1 MKRQDRMAARAR
13 VWLPAQL
20 EEGPQQTHKL
30 FEAAEAAGIS
40 RHALCRIQRELG
52 VQTARCGGKWW
63 WYGEAH
69 ANLFAL
75 KKPKENPTTI
85 TAPLTELCI
94 VDFTVPGGIR
104 ILKLPPMT
112 QSPAHTHNPP
122 ESIPLRAVLN
132 MR

>member
-20 EEGPQQTHKL
+20 EEGPQQTRKL
-30 FEAAEAAGIS
+30 FETAEAAGIS

-52 VQTARCGGKWW
+52 VQTARRGSKW

-75 KKPKENPTTI
+75 KEPKENPTTI
-85 TAPLTELCI
+85 TTPMTELCI
-94 VDFTVPGGIR
+94 VDFTAPGGFR

-112 QSPAHTHNPP
+112 KSLSPYPP
-122 ESIPLRAVLN
+122 AN
-132 MR
+132 

>member
-1 MKRQDRMAARAR
+1 MKRQDRMSARAR

-20 EEGPQQTHKL
+20 EEGPEQTRKL

-52 VQTARCGGKWW
+52 LQTARRDGKWW

-69 ANLFAL
+69 ANLFSV
-75 KKPKENPTTI
+75 KKQKENTTMI
-85 TAPLTELCI
+85 TTPLTELCI
-94 VDFTVPGGIR
+94 VDFTVPGGVR

-112 QSPAHTHNPP
+112 YSQAP
-122 ESIPLRAVLN
+122 
-132 MR
+132 

>member
-1 MKRQDRMAARAR
+1 MKIQDRMAARAR

-20 EEGPQQTHKL
+20 KDGPEQTRKL

-52 VQTARCGGKWW
+52 VQTSRRGGKWW

-75 KKPKENPTTI
+75 KKPKEYPTKI

-94 VDFTVPGGIR
+94 VDFTAPGGFR

-112 QSPAHTHNPP
+112 GSPAHTHDLPGSLP
-122 ESIPLRAVLN
+122 HRTAPN